1 MLDVYLR
8 RTLGYEEALRDLT
21 IPESIAHE
29 VKNFPLSS
37 RQGLECAN
45 RRRCLSQIN
54 PSLLGQFAVVR
65 PLAHQRG

>member
-21 IPESIAHE
+21 VPESIAHE

-37 RQGLECAN
+37 RQALECAN
-45 RRRCLSQIN
+45 GRRCPPQID
-54 PSLLGQFAVVR
+54 PSLLG
-65 PLAHQRG
+65 